1 MNGAS
6 HATYGHR
13 LAPPQARPGVVCDD
27 QGPLWNSIRL
37 LVRTTAGWAPR
48 PTDELGA
55 LVTAASGRAVDAR
68 RLHARLSP
76 IARALNEGH
85 LARAVIGAQYL
96 DLPPSG
102 STPLAKASPDD
113 PAHPGWEAGAPD
125 GKGGQFRPKDG
136 GLSEAD
142 QAETDAPEPKPEDTA
157 ALREA
162 VKTTAQRAV
171 RRAFRQTAIELLTRR
186 RLGRIA
192 LELAFNAV
200 PVLDVLGD
208 AALLVDLAE
217 LGGRLKSLA
226 AEVAAVHAF
235 AEAGV
240 RTAEELMVTSEEI
253 SFSSYDAF
261 KKTDLPIDEID
272 ALEKRYGSA
281 GPGYDYHHIV
291 EQSAIGDGIPAE
303 LVNSTRNIVRMPR
316 ILHEEVT
323 AAFNRPA
330 YKGAPMSLREYLKT
344 APFEERMRKGMEVM
358 RSLGLVK

>member
-1 MNGAS
+1 MSGAF

-13 LAPPQARPGVVCDD
+13 LAPPQVKPGVVCDD

-37 LVRTTAGWAPR
+37 LVKTSAGWVPR
-48 PTDELGA
+48 PAAELDA
-55 LVTAASGRAVDAR
+55 LVTAASGRAIDAQ

-76 IARALNEGH
+76 VARALNEGH

-96 DLPPSG
+96 DLPASARV
-102 STPLAKASPDD
+102 AKASPDD
-113 PAHPGWEAGAPD
+113 PDHPGWPEGSPE

-192 LELAFNAV
+192 LELASNAV

-235 AEAGV
+235 ADAGV

-261 KKTDLPIDEID
+261 KKTEVPEDGID
-272 ALEKRYGSA
+272 ALGKRYGSA

-303 LVNSTRNIVRMPR
+303 LVNSTRNIVLVPR
-316 ILHEEVT
+316 LLHEEVT

-330 YKGAPMSLREYLKT
+330 YKGAPISLREYLKT
-344 APFEERMRKGMEVM
+344 APFEERMRKGLEVM